1 MLYKLEK
8 VTEGEGR
15 GGGRGRARGGHPAV
29 PVCISRSDCNS
40 SEEQKIKDLNL
51 TMR

>member
-8 VTEGEGR
+8 VTEGEG
-15 GGGRGRARGGHPAV
+15 GGVCARGGRPAV

>member
-8 VTEGEGR
+8 VTEGEGN
-15 GGGRGRARGGHPAV
+15 GGRARGGHPAV

-40 SEEQKIKDLNL
+40 SEEQKIKDL
-51 TMR
+51 